1 MHSNYAAGGIIRKA
15 RTESVCGGNTGCI
28 YYLFYIAFA
37 LQEGNIFYLR
47 AARVQ
52 AGYTW
57 KKDKR
62 SQQRRETAADAGP
75 AAPWVP
81 AAGAFTLG
89 MGKAR
94 TRESG
99 IWQR

>member
-75 AAPWVP
+75 AARRPMGSRGRGLY
-81 AAGAFTLG
+81 AGYEKT
-89 MGKAR
+89 
-94 TRESG
+94 
-99 IWQR
+99 